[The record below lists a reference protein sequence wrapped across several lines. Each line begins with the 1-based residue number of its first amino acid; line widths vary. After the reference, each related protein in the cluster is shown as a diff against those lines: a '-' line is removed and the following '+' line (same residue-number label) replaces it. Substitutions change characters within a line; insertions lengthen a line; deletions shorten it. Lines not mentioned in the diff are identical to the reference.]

1 MARRGSAARRYAEA
15 VLELAKRDGALDRW
29 HDDLRAA
36 AEVAANPDVARLVD
50 NPMVPLSER
59 EQVVEALLGTRL
71 SGPAMNLVRIL
82 VRRGNLQLVRPIA
95 DEYHRLLNEERGVI
109 SAVVTSAREL
119 DTDDDRAIRA
129 RIAEM
134 TGTSRLE
141 VRTEINPALIGGITV
156 RIGDRLI
163 DASVRGRLE
172 RLRGQLLAGARTGG

>member
-1 MARRGSAARRYAEA
+1 
-15 VLELAKRDGALDRW
+15 
-29 HDDLRAA
+29 
-36 AEVAANPDVARLVD
+36 
-50 NPMVPLSER
+50 VPLPER
-59 EQVVEALLGTRL
+59 EQVVAALLGTRL

-172 RLRGQLLAGARTGG
+172 RLREQLLAGARTGG